1 MTDEEKKFMI
11 YDNRRKELTL
21 KAIETRDLKKGEV
34 VIGSWKGESI
44 AIYNE
49 EGIKNLYSRW
59 LEEKRQK
66 ELRAKDIKETISK
79 KPIMTPDMELLKK
92 NLTDLGKIN
101 EVEKLE
107 NELKGITED
116 LKVQN
121 FDINELKD
129 KVGNSIPL

>member
-1 MTDEEKKFMI
+1 
-11 YDNRRKELTL
+11 
-21 KAIETRDLKKGEV
+21 
-34 VIGSWKGESI
+34 
-44 AIYNE
+44 
-49 EGIKNLYSRW
+49 
-59 LEEKRQK
+59 
-66 ELRAKDIKETISK
+66 
-79 KPIMTPDMELLKK
+79 MTPDMELLKK